1 MEKKRVEVI
10 QKATDRRKKDREVK
24 DRNDEILGFDLVF
37 VGYINTYFNF
47 NVCFLL
53 IIFKKLILRR
63 ELT

>member
-10 QKATDRRKKDREVK
+10 QKATDRRKKDGKVK

-37 VGYINTYFNF
+37 VGYIKAYFNF

-63 ELT
+63 ELN